1 MIHYNNT
8 YKYELC
14 SMIYQMCYLTK
25 FSYARINFDSS
36 KILNAQNDRKAIL
49 SMISRF
55 NQLSKPTIFIIALRD
70 PNTKAIMLIMHI
82 MIFFTA
88 TQLPGPKPVS
98 Q

>member
-1 MIHYNNT
+1 MIRYNNT

-14 SMIYQMCYLTK
+14 PMIYKMFDLIK

-36 KILNAQNDRKAIL
+36 KILNAQNDRKSML

-70 PNTKAIMLIMHI
+70 PNTKATMLIMHI

-88 TQLPGPKPVS
+88 THLPGPKPVS